1 MAYTLSVRLTTLVNP
16 LACFLVLFLPIKNV
30 YYVSSLVAVGSTLS
44 GYLIYLATA
53 SPNPPLQHESMGVLL
68 VVSCVISVND
78 HSLSMFT
85 EILLLFFRFPVQF

>member
-1 MAYTLSVRLTTLVNP
+1 MRLTTLVNP

-30 YYVSSLVAVGSTLS
+30 YYVSSLEAVGSTLS